1 MKRELDLVF
10 VQDDSGKL
18 FENLTKTKKK
28 KKLKLFGNI
37 V

>member
-18 FENLTKTKKK
+18 FESLTNTKKK